1 MTSMDDVAPRSRP
14 ARLLAVLALIV
25 GLLAMHGVASAHHAA
40 ATPAPPH
47 VSAADAR
54 ATHPHVVDSAA
65 GVVAA
70 TQQAARARAGP
81 ADPACQG
88 ECPTAAAGL
97 CVIVL
102 TGAALGLLLRRRR
115 RRRTAPLRFAPAPLP
130 SRSAAPPV
138 RHARGPDPVRELCV
152 SRT

>member
-1 MTSMDDVAPRSRP
+1 MTNMDDVASSSR
-14 ARLLAVLALIV
+14 AAQLLAVLALLV
-25 GLLAMHGVASAHHAA
+25 GLLSMHGVTSAHHAA
-40 ATPAPPH
+40 ATPAAPH

-54 ATHPHVVDSAA
+54 TTHAHDVDSAA
-65 GVVAA
+65 GTVAA
-70 TQQAARARAGP
+70 TPQAVAVLAGP
-81 ADPACQG
+81 ADPSCQG
-88 ECPTAAAGL
+88 DCPTAAAAL

-102 TGAALGLLLRRRR
+102 TGAALGLLLLRRRA
-115 RRRTAPLRFAPAPLP
+115 APLRLAPVPLP